1 MRKKYKLNKKLISN
15 TIVGVILLF
24 FAFIVLISSHTKN
37 DRESQTGNLSSEL
50 KTRSEPDIVE
60 DISDASEMGYEI
72 ESSDDEAE
80 SKEKLINFDTK
91 YPFFIRVNRAE
102 NFATIYGMDHDNS
115 YTIPYKTFVCSTGKN
130 PEDTPL
136 GIFDI
141 SEKYRW
147 CQMVDYTFSQYAIR
161 IYGHIMLHSVPYEK
175 MSRDT
180 LEYKEYNKLGK
191 PASLGCVRFRVKDIK
206 WIYEHC
212 SLGTEVEIYEQ
223 KNEIPEIPLK
233 KIRKI
238 KKTSKNKGWDPTD
251 PDKNNPWKKKKNK

>member
-1 MRKKYKLNKKLISN
+1 MKKNYRLNKKLIAN
-15 TIVGVILLF
+15 TIAGFILLI
-24 FAFIVLISSHTKN
+24 FAFIIIISSHFNNNTDQSGDSTPQSKIM
-37 DRESQTGNLSSEL
+37 T
-50 KTRSEPDIVE
+50 EPGIVE
-60 DISDASEMGYEI
+60 DISDASEMGYEM
-72 ESSDDEAE
+72 ESSADETE
-80 SKEKLINFDTK
+80 SKKKLINFDAD

-102 NFATIYGMDHDNS
+102 NFVTVYGVDHSGN

-136 GIFDI
+136 GVFDI

-191 PASLGCVRFRVKDIK
+191 PASLGCVRFRVADVK

-223 KNEIPEIPLK
+223 ENETPEIPLP
-233 KIRKI
+233 KI
-238 KKTSKNKGWDPTD
+238 KKIKKSNKNKGWDPTD
-251 PDKNNPWKKKKNK
+251 SDENNPWKKNKNK